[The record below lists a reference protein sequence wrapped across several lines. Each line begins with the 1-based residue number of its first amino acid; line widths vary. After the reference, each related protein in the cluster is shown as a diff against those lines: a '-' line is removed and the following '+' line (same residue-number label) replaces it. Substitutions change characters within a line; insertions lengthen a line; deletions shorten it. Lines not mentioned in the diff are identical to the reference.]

1 MPGAAQNGLEPQR
14 FAALWAGCDTG
25 NASEAEALSKFRA
38 LRRMAMAEN
47 LRIID
52 AMGRADVMQALDVQ
66 LEPVREESPELK
78 AAFLEVAKIADLAQ
92 RRQEVIDE
100 LQEQL
105 AAGRGAGISARP
117 MPPPRVSDGGMVGGM
132 VNGGLVA
139 AVSIVAVLLMLAAW
153 FQAFQ

>member
-1 MPGAAQNGLEPQR
+1 MPDAVQSGLEPKR

-25 NASEAEALSKFRA
+25 NASEAEAVSKFRA
-38 LRRMAMAEN
+38 LRRMAIAEN
-47 LRIID
+47 LRIVD
-52 AMGRADVMQALDVQ
+52 AMGRADVMQALDAQ
-66 LEPVREESPELK
+66 LQPVREESAELK

-92 RRQEVIDE
+92 HRQELIDE

-105 AAGRGAGISARP
+105 DAGIDAGSSAKF
-117 MPPPRVSDGGMVGGM
+117 MPASALEEGI

-139 AVSIVAVLLMLAAW
+139 AVSMIAVLLMLAAW

>member
-1 MPGAAQNGLEPQR
+1 MPGTAQNGLEPKR

-25 NASEAEALSKFRA
+25 NASEAEALSKFRV

-52 AMGRADVMQALDVQ
+52 AMGRADVMQALDAQ
-66 LEPVREESPELK
+66 LQPEREESPELK
-78 AAFLEVAKIADLAQ
+78 AAFLEVAKIANLAQ

-105 AAGRGAGISARP
+105 AARIGAGSSMKP
-117 MPPPRVSDGGMVGGM
+117 MPPRVSDGGM

-139 AVSIVAVLLMLAAW
+139 AVSMMAVLLMLAAW
-153 FQAFQ
+153 FQSF

>member
-25 NASEAEALSKFRA
+25 NGSEAEALSKFRA

-52 AMGRADVMQALDVQ
+52 AMGRADVMQALDAQ
-66 LEPVREESPELK
+66 LQPEREESPELK
-78 AAFLEVAKIADLAQ
+78 AAFLEVAKVADLAQ

-105 AAGRGAGISARP
+105 DTGIGARSSANTL
-117 MPPPRVSDGGMVGGM
+117 PPRVSDGGM

-139 AVSIVAVLLMLAAW
+139 AVLMIAVLLMLAAG